1 MLQNEITLLQHPDTR
16 MQQPLLFTRF
26 FSSVEILA
34 PLNLRVLASDI
45 TKEKLVKHP
54 IFQQSKKR

>member
-1 MLQNEITLLQHPDTR
+1 